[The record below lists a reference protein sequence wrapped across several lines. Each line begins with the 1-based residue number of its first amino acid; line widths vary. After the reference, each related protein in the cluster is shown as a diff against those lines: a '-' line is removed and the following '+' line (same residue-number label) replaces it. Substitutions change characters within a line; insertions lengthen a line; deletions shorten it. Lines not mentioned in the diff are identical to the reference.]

1 MVVDVLVIIV
11 FCQRSLADGARVF
24 HVIYLYMKTEIVCN
38 KPIDTR
44 FNLRV
49 LRSDIGYHFELLD
62 DGKLSIGMYFLYG
75 EKIHK
80 AALSLGGAI
89 YGKFHDDELTEDVM
103 RAMDEV
109 EDALGGC
116 ELTR

>member
-1 MVVDVLVIIV
+1 MVVDVLTIIV
-11 FCQRSLADGARVF
+11 FCQRSLADGAGVF
-24 HVIYLYMKTEIVCN
+24 HVIYLYMKTEIVSN
-38 KPIDTR
+38 KSIDNR
-44 FNLRV
+44 FSLRV

-103 RAMDEV
+103 RAMDEI
-109 EDALGGC
+109 EDSLGDS
-116 ELTR
+116 ELAR